1 MAYQSINPYDGKL
14 LKTFD
19 GITDVEL
26 ESALVTANTCFESWR
41 LKMFAQRAK
50 IVARAAAIMM
60 ETLLWSAHRR
70 NLWRSLPSV

>member
-26 ESALVTANTCFESWR
+26 ESALVTANTCFASWR
-41 LKMFAQRAK
+41 FKTFAQRAK
-50 IVARAAAIMM
+50 VVARAAAIMR
-60 ETLLWSAHRR
+60 ERIEELARLWHG
-70 NLWRSLPSV
+70 N